1 MHYKHIQRTPLWQVV
16 IAVIICICFAT
27 WAPAQTLDTDAPPKS
42 KPKFNITQPLGET
55 YAAVTSVAIQQARLV
70 IYRPRITHEK
80 AGVISVYIND
90 KYHTSLLQEA
100 YTVVCFDTTK
110 ADLRT
115 RLINAQG
122 DQQAELD
129 SRSSLG
135 FKRGESLFVRVTELK
150 NGSTRIDTVPQKTAD
165 PDISQARLQKHAI
178 SRVPET
184 KPCLQEDLKITL
196 GSDVY
201 FEPKETE
208 LNAEAKKE
216 LLQVV
221 DKINVKYKSFHQVK
235 VHVVGYADDLVEN
248 RDNERIALER
258 AQAVRTYFISNGIS
272 AEALTFEGRASND
285 KTKATS
291 AGRAGRRAEVA
302 VVLGLN

>member
-1 MHYKHIQRTPLWQVV
+1 MHNKHIQRAPLWQVV
-16 IAVIICICFAT
+16 IAVIICVFFAK
-27 WAPAQTLDTDAPPKS
+27 WAPAQTLGADAPA

-55 YAAVTSVAIQQARLV
+55 YAAATSVAIEQARLV
-70 IYRPRITHEK
+70 IYRPRINNEK

-90 KYHTSLLQEA
+90 KYHTSLLQDA

-110 ADLRT
+110 AQLRT

-122 DQQAELD
+122 DQQTELD
-129 SRSSLG
+129 SRSALG
-135 FKRGESLFVRVTELK
+135 FKRGESLFVRVTDLK
-150 NGSTRIDTVPQKTAD
+150 NGRTRMDIVPEKTAN

-184 KPCLQEDLKITL
+184 KPCQQEDLVITL
-196 GSDVY
+196 GSDAV
-201 FEPKETE
+201 FQSKETE
-208 LNAEAKKE
+208 LNAEGKKE
-216 LLQVV
+216 LLQIV

-258 AQAVRTYFISNGIS
+258 AQAVCAYFISNGIR
-272 AEALTFEGRASND
+272 AEALTLEGRASID
-285 KTKATS
+285 KNN
-291 AGRAGRRAEVA
+291 AGAAERAGGRVEVA
-302 VVLGLN
+302 VAVELR